1 VEARSLFSLDYLKDM
16 GKVMGKAAE
25 VEISLGVDHPVRFSF
40 DIAGGNGH
48 VEYLLAPRI
57 EAD

>member
-1 VEARSLFSLDYLKDM
+1 M

-25 VEISLGVDHPVRFSF
+25 VEIFLGIDHPARFSF
-40 DIAGGNGH
+40 IIAGGNGH